1 MSSALTSTMI
11 EVAPLAFMRGR
22 TLANA
27 VVILDEAQNTTSMQM
42 KMFLTRLGENS
53 RMIITGDPTQV
64 DLPRGEKSGLVEAI
78 GLLDGV
84 EGVHISRFNDKDVVR
99 HALVGRIEMIREINA
114 EWRNKDKPTNV
125 LSFPAFPVT
134 PGKMP
139 GPMLGDIIIARETV
153 EREAVDLDKSFED
166 HLTHLMVHGFLH
178 LFGYDHIE
186 TEDAEKME
194 ALETRILA
202 KLGLSDP
209 YAGQDP
215 I

>member
-1 MSSALTSTMI
+1 MTQ
-11 EVAPLAFMRGR
+11 
-22 TLANA
+22 
-27 VVILDEAQNTTSMQM
+27 LDIQIA
-42 KMFLTRLGENS
+42 
-53 RMIITGDPTQV
+53 
-64 DLPRGEKSGLVEAI
+64 VEA
-78 GLLDGV
+78 DGWADETALEALASRV
-84 EGVHISRFNDKDVVR
+84 LGAAENHLATSEGQPFPQQPTEVS
-99 HALVGRIEMIREINA
+99 LVFADDEMIREINA

-125 LSFPAFPVT
+125 LSFPAFPLS

-153 EREAVDLDKSFED
+153 EREAVDLEKSFED
-166 HLTHLMVHGFLH
+166 HLTHLLVHGFLH

-186 TEDAEKME
+186 VTDAEKME
-194 ALETRILA
+194 SLETRILA